1 MKVQMEAAGGQGR
14 LKLGALEALRSHP
27 AAQEVGRLLASAGA
41 GFILAGAGVSG
52 AVLPLAA
59 AFLAAE
65 RTVVRSAAAL
75 LGAAGG
81 AVVFWGA
88 LQALE
93 LAAICLLVFA
103 ARCIFDGIV
112 SAGRAMPAL
121 VAAATASVGF
131 VFLLD
136 AGFGV
141 LSVSQYL
148 AKILLTTVAAIG
160 FRRNTKE
167 ATDWTLLLVI
177 ACFVVGLGGIPI
189 PGGVALGVMA
199 AAFFAAA
206 ADHSVRG
213 VAAAAA
219 FGVAAELQLPGS
231 GAALAIGLSAMM
243 STVLPKASKFWRRLA
258 FAAVAGVGI
267 IVGGGN
273 WVCAA
278 SAVVGALLAL
288 PLQQTL
294 FLPTQAPKRN
304 EKLDNAA
311 LSMEQLHQ
319 ILEPQTAHTARPPEA
334 AQVFDKA
341 AAQVCRCCV
350 RYQLCW
356 EQAAAETYR
365 DLCQAAKPMLERGII
380 ERGDFPTGFA
390 GRCRHLEGFLKAV
403 NQELDSMAY
412 RRQFHARI
420 QETRAIA
427 ADQYRYLSQMLEEAA
442 RPAEPMPPLRFEY
455 EVGVRGRGRNGNT
468 ISGDLGACFRGPE
481 DKLFVMLCDGMGT
494 GESAAEESRTAVSV
508 LTGLLRAGAS
518 AECALQLL
526 NGAYTLRADGA
537 FATVDLLQVR
547 LATGE
552 CVLYKWGAAPSYLRQ
567 GNRVKKIGTATIP
580 PGFGVG
586 GDHAAGQTRLSLR
599 GEEMLILLS
608 DGAQSEET
616 EQQIASYAGNSPA
629 ELAERIVQQRVSEDD
644 ITAVVLRLRS
654 VL

>member
-1 MKVQMEAAGGQGR
+1 M
-14 LKLGALEALRSHP
+14 
-27 AAQEVGRLLASAGA
+27 
-41 GFILAGAGVSG
+41 
-52 AVLPLAA
+52 AA
-59 AFLAAE
+59 AFL
-65 RTVVRSAAAL
+65 
-75 LGAAGG
+75 
-81 AVVFWGA
+81 
-88 LQALE
+88 
-93 LAAICLLVFA
+93 
-103 ARCIFDGIV
+103 
-112 SAGRAMPAL
+112 
-121 VAAATASVGF
+121 
-131 VFLLD
+131 
-136 AGFGV
+136 
-141 LSVSQYL
+141 
-148 AKILLTTVAAIG
+148 
-160 FRRNTKE
+160 
-167 ATDWTLLLVI
+167 
-177 ACFVVGLGGIPI
+177 
-189 PGGVALGVMA
+189 
-199 AAFFAAA
+199 AAA

-213 VAAAAA
+213 LAASAA
-219 FGVAAELQLPGS
+219 FGIAAELQLPGS
-231 GAALAIGLSAMM
+231 GAAAALMLAAMI
-243 STVLPKASKFWRRLA
+243 STVVPKLSTPLRRLI

-267 IVGGGN
+267 VVGGGS
-273 WVCAA
+273 WICAA
-278 SAVVGALLAL
+278 SAAVGALLCL

-294 FLPTQAPKRN
+294 FLPAQSPKRN
-304 EKLDNAA
+304 ERLDEAA
-311 LSMEQLHQ
+311 VSMEQLHQ
-319 ILEPQTAHTARPPEA
+319 ILEPQTAHAARPPEA

-356 EQAAAETYR
+356 EQAAADTYR
-365 DLCQAAKPMLERGII
+365 ELCQVAKPMLENGIL
-380 ERGDFPTGFA
+380 EREDFPAGFA
-390 GRCRHLEGFLKAV
+390 GRCRHLEGFLKAI

-412 RRQFHARI
+412 RRQFHARV

-427 ADQYRYLSQMLEEAA
+427 ADQYRYLSQVLEEAA
-442 RPAEPMPPLRFEY
+442 RPVEPMPPLRFEY

-481 DKLFVMLCDGMGT
+481 DRLYVMLCDGMGT
-494 GESAAEESRTAVSV
+494 GESAAEESRAAVSV

-537 FATVDLLQVR
+537 FATVDLLQVS

-567 GNRVKKIGTATIP
+567 GQRVKKIGTATIP

-616 EQQIASYAGNSPA
+616 EQQIASYTGNSPA

-644 ITAVVLRLRS
+644 TTAVVLRLRS